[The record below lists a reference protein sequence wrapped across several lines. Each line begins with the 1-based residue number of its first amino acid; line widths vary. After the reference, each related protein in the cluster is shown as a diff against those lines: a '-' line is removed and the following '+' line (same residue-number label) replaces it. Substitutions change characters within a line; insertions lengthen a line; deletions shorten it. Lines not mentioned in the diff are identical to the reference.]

1 MRQTKLFSKTLRD
14 VPKDE
19 VSINARLLIR
29 AGFIDKL
36 SAGVYSYLPLGLR
49 VLKKIQHI
57 VREEMDRIGGQ
68 EILLPALTPKE
79 LYDITG
85 RWNEIDVLFKVEGGG
100 GRKYALGATHEEVVT
115 PLVKKFV
122 HSYRDLP
129 VAVYQIQDKFR
140 DEPRAKSGLLRGREF
155 NMKDLYS
162 FHTDRADFEH
172 FYEQAKQAY
181 LTIFQR
187 CGLDAVVAEASGGVF
202 SEKPSHE
209 FQVFTA
215 YGEDTIFF
223 CPRCGTYKNAEIVRS
238 VSVVGTAP
246 GKPAACAECQGAL
259 AEKKAIEVGNIF
271 PLETKFSAPFKFDYL
286 DAAGKK
292 QPVIMGCYGIGPS
305 RVLGSVAEVHHDKE
319 GLIWPASIAPYA
331 VHLVSLCQAEAD
343 IKTAD
348 RLYETLTNQGKEVLY
363 DDRTG
368 ARAGEK
374 FADSDLLGLPKRVLI
389 SPKTLAKK
397 SVEIKDRAAGKTTIV
412 RIKSLAKLFSK

>member
-1 MRQTKLFSKTLRD
+1 M
-14 VPKDE
+14 
-19 VSINARLLIR
+19 
-29 AGFIDKL
+29 
-36 SAGVYSYLPLGLR
+36 
-49 VLKKIQHI
+49 
-57 VREEMDRIGGQ
+57 
-68 EILLPALTPKE
+68 
-79 LYDITG
+79 
-85 RWNEIDVLFKVEGGG
+85 
-100 GRKYALGATHEEVVT
+100 
-115 PLVKKFV
+115 
-122 HSYRDLP
+122 
-129 VAVYQIQDKFR
+129 
-140 DEPRAKSGLLRGREF
+140 
-155 NMKDLYS
+155 
-162 FHTDRADFEH
+162 
-172 FYEQAKQAY
+172 
-181 LTIFQR
+181 
-187 CGLDAVVAEASGGVF
+187 
-202 SEKPSHE
+202 
-209 FQVFTA
+209 
-215 YGEDTIFF
+215 
-223 CPRCGTYKNAEIVRS
+223 
-238 VSVVGTAP
+238 
-246 GKPAACAECQGAL
+246 
-259 AEKKAIEVGNIF
+259 GNIF

-331 VHLVSLCQAEAD
+331 VHLVSLCQDEAD